1 MHINILQIYIY
12 IMNIEELEELLD
24 MIIDKIPKNLVFWA
38 VIWFIMLGWYFFESM
53 EFILTSSFTM
63 EIIILFILIFSI
75 FFVELYLLYKIKDLN
90 DEELKRLEIYI
101 TILYFVGDILAYYAY
116 LIIWIWF
123 GIFAIIVIILSL
135 LEGLDRAKNL
145 FESLLLL
152 AFFLMII
159 LIFGDIGV
167 LLMLTMLEIQSVIVV
182 LTYNIYINEPEPPG
196 F

>member
-1 MHINILQIYIY
+1 
-12 IMNIEELEELLD
+12 MNIGELLD
-24 MIIDKIPKNLVFWA
+24 MIIDKVPKNLVFWA
-38 VIWFIMLGWYFFESM
+38 IVWSLMLGFYFIESIK
-53 EFILTSSFTM
+53 FILASSF
-63 EIIILFILIFSI
+63 IIVII
-75 FFVELYLLYKIKDLN
+75 FFVLLILLISSESYLLYKIKDLD
-90 DEELKRLEIYI
+90 DEELKRLGIYI

-116 LIIWIWF
+116 MIIWVWF
-123 GIFAIIVIILSL
+123 GIFAVILIILSL

-167 LLMLTMLEIQSVIVV
+167 LLMLTMLEIQSLIVV

>member
-1 MHINILQIYIY
+1 MGIG
-12 IMNIEELEELLD
+12 ELLD
-24 MIIDKIPKNLVFWA
+24 MIIDKVPKNLVFWA
-38 VIWFIMLGWYFFESM
+38 VIWSIMLGWYFFESI

-63 EIIILFILIFSI
+63 EIVISFILLILLISS
-75 FFVELYLLYKIKDLN
+75 ESYLLYKIKDLD

-152 AFFLMII
+152 AFFLMIL
-159 LIFGDIGV
+159 LISGDTGV
-167 LLMLTMLEIQSVIVV
+167 LLMLTMLEIQSVVVV
-182 LTYNIYINEPEPPG
+182 LTYNIYINEPEPLG

>member
-1 MHINILQIYIY
+1 
-12 IMNIEELEELLD
+12 
-24 MIIDKIPKNLVFWA
+24 
-38 VIWFIMLGWYFFESM
+38 
-53 EFILTSSFTM
+53 M

-90 DEELKRLEIYI
+90 DEKLKRLGIYI

-152 AFFLMII
+152 AFFLMIL
-159 LIFGDIGV
+159 LIFGDTGV
-167 LLMLTMLEIQSVIVV
+167 LLMLTILVIQIIILL
-182 LTYNIYINEPEPPG
+182 LTYNTYEEILNELPG
-196 F
+196 FRF

>member
-1 MHINILQIYIY
+1 
-12 IMNIEELEELLD
+12 MNIEELLD
-24 MIIDKIPKNLVFWA
+24 AIIDKIPKNLVFWV
-38 VIWFIMLGWYFFESM
+38 VIWFIMLGWYFFESI

-63 EIIILFILIFSI
+63 EIIILSILIFSI

-90 DEELKRLEIYI
+90 DEELKRLGIYI

-135 LEGLDRAKNL
+135 LEGSDRAKNL

-152 AFFLMII
+152 AFFLII
-159 LIFGDIGV
+159 LLIFGDTGV
-167 LLMLTMLEIQSVIVV
+167 LLMLTILIIQIIILL
-182 LTYNIYINEPEPPG
+182 LTYNAYKEIPNEPPG